1 MGHGFSAVYGTM
13 FETLQHDFIL
23 IGLFPVLSKIFQIV
37 VLSVMKESHPLFK
50 MTAAGF
56 HEMFWVTFIQF
67 LAPYLNSIE
76 QAIVLIQ
83 LMVNVIF
90 FALPVGY
97 MTLVFGLGPWY
108 EASEGVPKD
117 KQSGK
122 MSSPE
127 VAGVLLLIQ
136 LIASLLLLARQVWM
150 LRRVC
155 LSLAAEMKKKK
166 EVKLAAEEEAARQ
179 AQIRKLAG
187 MHEDEESESSLSV
200 TESED
205 SGSDID
211 FGPPLPR
218 NKGRLDTTRGLPE
231 FSASSDEESEEESE
245 SEEEE
250 EESESEE
257 GSDDAMPDIPDSSE
271 EGEEEAEEEEDM
283 PDLSDSEE
291 DEPAPAPA
299 AKSPSPAAV
308 PSAQAEL
315 KVADMPALPESDGDA
330 TDSDEDQVGGLPAE
344 ELPELS
350 DSDDEPEISSDDEEL
365 PELSGSDT
373 E

>member
-136 LIASLLLLARQVWM
+136 LIASM

-179 AQIRKLAG
+179 AQIHKLAG

-250 EESESEE
+250 EEESESEE
-257 GSDDAMPDIPDSSE
+257 GSDDAMPDIPDSS
-271 EGEEEAEEEEDM
+271 
-283 PDLSDSEE
+283 
-291 DEPAPAPA
+291 
-299 AKSPSPAAV
+299 
-308 PSAQAEL
+308 
-315 KVADMPALPESDGDA
+315 
-330 TDSDEDQVGGLPAE
+330 
-344 ELPELS
+344 
-350 DSDDEPEISSDDEEL
+350 
-365 PELSGSDT
+365 
-373 E
+373 